1 MLSSFAGR
9 RAVIAFAPW
18 GALIVALA
26 AVPYSFLT
34 ECQFQAR
41 TNLSMAVVAKE
52 NASPVMFQAA
62 VFLK

>member
-1 MLSSFAGR
+1 MAL
-9 RAVIAFAPW
+9 APW

-26 AVPYSFLT
+26 AVPFSLLT

-52 NASPVMFQAA
+52 NISPVMFQAA
-62 VFLK
+62 AAVFLE